1 MIEVADF
8 DRDGRISREE
18 FYLFMTGR
26 REDSAWVMFFLII
39 FDDEFDKYYVQSI
52 NY

>member
-26 REDSAWVMFFLII
+26 REDSA
-39 FDDEFDKYYVQSI
+39 
-52 NY
+52 